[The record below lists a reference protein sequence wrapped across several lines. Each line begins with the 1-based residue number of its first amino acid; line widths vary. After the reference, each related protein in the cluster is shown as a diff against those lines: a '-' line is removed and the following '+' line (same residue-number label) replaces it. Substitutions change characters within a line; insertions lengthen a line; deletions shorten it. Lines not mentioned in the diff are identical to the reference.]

1 MNVKCLYS
9 LIWKT
14 AIVCL
19 LSSCANQL
27 ALTGG
32 PKDEDPPKID
42 TSASVK
48 NYQTYFEKQ
57 DIDLY
62 FDEYID
68 LRDASKQVLI
78 SPPLDHP
85 PKVDARLKRVS
96 FKFDE
101 QEVLKDNATYVIN
114 FGKSIRDFN
123 ESNELTNYSFV
134 FSTGAYIDSLSI
146 SGQVVDAKTGEPRK
160 DALVAL
166 YVEHQDSIVFNQKPF
181 YFARTDDQGNYT
193 INNLR
198 ADTFKITTLSDE
210 NLSYTYDPDNEEI
223 GFLDTLIILSDTALV
238 DQNLEIFR
246 EATTP
251 RYKSYDVVAQG
262 QARIEF
268 AGRIELDA
276 MNVIDSLDHYIVK
289 EDQQSYLTLW
299 YRPRS
304 RKSVRYE
311 IYRKDELDT
320 VQMRINTRS
329 VDTLEGGVDVNFS
342 NVVSKIGLHPLEDL
356 ELTYDRPIDE
366 LNLRFISIIDTLDKD
381 TFQLTADTLP
391 FPKMKSTI
399 SYNWPIEKDLKITF
413 LPGAIMDYFGRTNDT
428 IVDHLLIA
436 QEEDYGSMNL
446 KLANFD
452 SVNHIIQLLD
462 GKNIKRKAIVT
473 AGEKEVS
480 FERLPPSTYS
490 VQIIVDIVENG
501 LWDPG
506 NYLEKRQSERI
517 YEVPLE
523 DLRSNW
529 ELEEVLDMNEIRRSF
544 NTQTEKEL
552 E

>member
-1 MNVKCLYS
+1 M
-9 LIWKT
+9 
-14 AIVCL
+14 
-19 LSSCANQL
+19 SSCANQL

-42 TSASVK
+42 TSASIK
-48 NYQTYFEKQ
+48 NYQTHFTKQ

-78 SPPLDHP
+78 SPPLDKP

-101 QEVLKDNATYVIN
+101 EEVLKDNATYVIN

-146 SGQVVDAKTGEPRK
+146 SGQVTDAKTGEPRK

-166 YVEHQDSIVFNQKPF
+166 YVEHQDSIVFTEKPF

-198 ADTFKITTLSDE
+198 ADTFKLATLSDE

-223 GFLDTLIILSDTALV
+223 GFLDSLIILTDTVLASQ
-238 DQNLEIFR
+238 DLEIFR

-251 RYKSYDVVAQG
+251 RYMSYDVVAQG
-262 QARIEF
+262 EARIEF

-276 MNVIDSLDHYIVK
+276 MRVIDTVDHYMVK
-289 EDQQSYLTLW
+289 EDELTYLTMW
-299 YRPRS
+299 YRPRR
-304 RKSVRYE
+304 RKSMRYE

-320 VQMRINTRS
+320 IQMRINTRS
-329 VDTLEGGVDVNFS
+329 VDTLEGRVEITYP
-342 NVVSKIGLHPLEDL
+342 NVVSKVGLHPLEDL
-356 ELTYDRPIDE
+356 QLAYDRPIDE
-366 LNLRFISIIDTLDKD
+366 LNLNFISIIDTLDKD
-381 TFQLTADTLP
+381 TLLFSSDAAS
-391 FPKMKSTI
+391 FPKMKSSI
-399 SYNWPIEKDLKITF
+399 SYDWPVEKDLKITF
-413 LPGAIMDYFGRTNDT
+413 LPGAIIDYFGMTNDT
-428 IVDHLLIA
+428 IIDHIFIA
-436 QEEDYGSMNL
+436 QEEDYGSMIL
-446 KLANFD
+446 QLANFD

-462 GKNIKRKAIVT
+462 DKNVKRKTVVK
-473 AGEKEVS
+473 AGEDEVS
-480 FERLPPSTYS
+480 FDRLPPNTYT
-490 VQIIVDIVENG
+490 VQIIVDLVDNG

-517 YEVPLE
+517 YEVSLDE
-523 DLRSNW
+523 LRPNW
-529 ELEEVLDMNEIRRSF
+529 EMEEVLDMNEIRQSF
-544 NTQTEKEL
+544 KAQTEPEEK
-552 E
+552 